1 MKYRS
6 VIYKPMNVQFYVR
19 LGKERIMELPRYIQD
34 KIKQQ
39 NEAVYKAQKLEREID
54 NWCDKS
60 GIDIWSKEYKETKGQ
75 LEDAVAPIDG
85 DQIAKL
91 YK

>member
-1 MKYRS
+1 
-6 VIYKPMNVQFYVR
+6 
-19 LGKERIMELPRYIQD
+19 MELPKYIQD

-39 NEAVYKAQKLEREID
+39 NEAVFKTQRLEMEID

-75 LEDAVAPIDG
+75 LEDAVAPVSIDL
-85 DQIAKL
+85 ISKL

>member
-1 MKYRS
+1 
-6 VIYKPMNVQFYVR
+6 
-19 LGKERIMELPRYIQD
+19 MELPKYIQD
-34 KIKQQ
+34 KIRQQ
-39 NEAVYKAQKLEREID
+39 NEAVFKAQKLEREID

-60 GIDIWSKEYKETKGQ
+60 GIDIWSEEYNETKGQ

-85 DQIAKL
+85 DRITKL

>member
-1 MKYRS
+1 
-6 VIYKPMNVQFYVR
+6 
-19 LGKERIMELPRYIQD
+19 MELPKYIQD

-39 NEAVYKAQKLEREID
+39 NEAVFKAQRLEMEID
-54 NWCDKS
+54 NQCDKS

-75 LEDAVAPIDG
+75 LEDAVAPVSKDLIS
-85 DQIAKL
+85 KL

>member
-1 MKYRS
+1 
-6 VIYKPMNVQFYVR
+6 
-19 LGKERIMELPRYIQD
+19 MELPKYIRD

-39 NEAVYKAQKLEREID
+39 NEAVFKAQKLEREID

-75 LEDAVAPIDG
+75 LEDAVAPVDG
-85 DQIAKL
+85 DRIAKL
-91 YK
+91 YR

>member
-1 MKYRS
+1 
-6 VIYKPMNVQFYVR
+6 
-19 LGKERIMELPRYIQD
+19 MELPKYIQD

-39 NEAVYKAQKLEREID
+39 NEAVFKAQKLEREIE

-60 GIDIWSKEYKETKGQ
+60 GIDIWSDEYKECKGK
-75 LEDAVAPIDG
+75 LEDAVAPLYG
-85 DQIAKL
+85 DRIAKL

>member
-1 MKYRS
+1 
-6 VIYKPMNVQFYVR
+6 
-19 LGKERIMELPRYIQD
+19 MELPKYIQD

-39 NEAVYKAQKLEREID
+39 NEAVFKAQKLEREID

-60 GIDIWSKEYKETKGQ
+60 RIDIWSKEYGETKGQ
-75 LEDAVAPIDG
+75 LEDAVAPVSKDLIS
-85 DQIAKL
+85 KL

>member
-1 MKYRS
+1 MK
-6 VIYKPMNVQFYVR
+6 
-19 LGKERIMELPRYIQD
+19 LPKYIQD

-39 NEAVYKAQKLEREID
+39 NEAVFKAQRLEMEID

-60 GIDIWSKEYKETKGQ
+60 GIDIWSKEYNETKGQ
-75 LEDAVAPIDG
+75 LEDAVAPVSKDLIS
-85 DQIAKL
+85 KL